1 MKLIPEI
8 IYRRY
13 KTKLK
18 YSIYAI
24 SNLLGILLLRPVNF
38 REEKFLKGF
47 GKRLKELR
55 ALKKMTQED
64 LAYTS
69 GISLSQ
75 IARIETGKIN
85 PTICTVNMI
94 AKTLKVQTKDLLD
107 F

>member
-1 MKLIPEI
+1 M
-8 IYRRY
+8 
-13 KTKLK
+13 
-18 YSIYAI
+18 
-24 SNLLGILLLRPVNF
+24 NF
-38 REEKFLKGF
+38 REERFLMGF

-55 ALKKMTQED
+55 AIKKMTQED

-85 PTICTVNMI
+85 PTICTVNII
-94 AKTLKVQTKDLLD
+94 AKTLKVQAKELLD